1 MFSINPNNVAKLTL
15 AGNSTITL
23 CSEKTGN
30 HYTYKVKKAEDNNLW
45 FVSLLTGRNNDSD
58 YNYIGIYTKER
69 GFTTTAKTRLS
80 KGCTPIQA
88 VDYFFKRINNIPNQ
102 LKVFHEG
109 KCCRCGRTLTT
120 PESIAAGIG
129 PECAKMN

>member
-88 VDYFFKRINNIPNQ
+88 IDYFFKRINSIPNQ